1 MSSNA
6 QDSNE
11 KLDLRIRRTRD
22 RLGDALIELVRERPF
37 DSITVQEVLA
47 RAEVG
52 RSTFYAHFS
61 GKEDLLWSD
70 VDEFLA
76 SMAMQLTRERDASPR
91 VVPVREFFAHVA
103 GERELWDAFVR
114 AGKLHDFLELAQRH
128 FALGIEARLAERTP
142 ARELGADDRRAQAN
156 ALAGSMLALLSWWL
170 REGTPGSPEHM
181 DELFHG
187 MARGG
192 VDHVALPERTP
203 AARPAPRSLRAP

>member
-6 QDSNE
+6 RDSNE

-22 RLGDALIELVRERPF
+22 RLGDALIELVREKPF
-37 DSITVQEVLA
+37 DAITVQEVLE

-76 SMAMQLTRERDASPR
+76 EMAAQLTRCGDTSERVA
-91 VVPVREFFAHVA
+91 PVRELFAHVA

-114 AGKLHDFLELAQRH
+114 AGKLHDFLDLAQGH
-128 FALGIEARLAERTP
+128 FARGIEARLASRALARGLRTQD
-142 ARELGADDRRAQAN
+142 LRAQAH
-156 ALAGSMLALLSWWL
+156 ALAGSLLALMSWWL
-170 REGTPGSPEHM
+170 REGTPGSPADM
-181 DELFHG
+181 DELFHACSG
-187 MARGG
+187 M
-192 VDHVALPERTP
+192 P
-203 AARPAPRSLRAP
+203 AARRSLA